1 MSRSRLFAAAA
12 SAVALAFLLTQALA
26 GQEKSAGPDDPP
38 EAKPPAKEVQK
49 PAGPPLR
56 GPLGGPGAKRPGE
69 FGPPRADRRDLPAK
83 EDSPRLGKPLAKDA
97 PREDRGPR
105 PPGKDFPRV
114 KEAPW
119 QGPLP
124 GGQPPGLF
132 LPAGPPRWPH
142 QDWGSL
148 EKNDPEMYKF
158 SKEEADLERRTR
170 ELAMQYRRAP
180 AAERDEIK
188 QQLEKLVNQHFDAR
202 QQRRQLEIKR
212 IEEELQR
219 LREAIDR
226 RNKARKELVGK
237 RVTELL
243 GQEDEM
249 GF

>member
-1 MSRSRLFAAAA
+1 
-12 SAVALAFLLTQALA
+12 
-26 GQEKSAGPDDPP
+26 
-38 EAKPPAKEVQK
+38 
-49 PAGPPLR
+49 
-56 GPLGGPGAKRPGE
+56 
-69 FGPPRADRRDLPAK
+69 
-83 EDSPRLGKPLAKDA
+83 
-97 PREDRGPR
+97 
-105 PPGKDFPRV
+105 
-114 KEAPW
+114 
-119 QGPLP
+119 
-124 GGQPPGLF
+124 
-132 LPAGPPRWPH
+132 
-142 QDWGSL
+142 L